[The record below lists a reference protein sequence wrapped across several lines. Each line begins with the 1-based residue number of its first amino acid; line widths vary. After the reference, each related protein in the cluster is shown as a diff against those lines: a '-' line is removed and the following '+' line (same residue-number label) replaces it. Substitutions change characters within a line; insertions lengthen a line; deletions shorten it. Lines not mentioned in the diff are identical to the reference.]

1 MDARDDTGAWPG
13 QMLVGTADLATLAHR
28 AATMPSYS
36 RDTVELSGVDC
47 FQLTAEMRRSAR
59 EAVLPAALHPTSP
72 ASLSIQI
79 WNVAESPWRQFS
91 LALCRVSCRS
101 GVRARGFTTAAI
113 ASTPESVDGLA
124 RTFGFPCRIGAVR
137 MRRSYDGVVANV
149 IEAERE
155 ILSVAGLDP
164 EPMSID
170 DVQYTGSMNL
180 AHTPNGLRLVQVEAD
195 HVAARVE
202 RLTGRIEHFDGAAWG
217 NPLLDPYCVISAS
230 VAFEKMTFPPIR
242 FVCRPDE
249 LAFTGTE
256 TIG

>member
-1 MDARDDTGAWPG
+1 
-13 QMLVGTADLATLAHR
+13 MLVGTADLATLARR
-28 AATMPSYS
+28 AATMPSYR
-36 RDTVELSGVDC
+36 RDAVDLVGVDC

-59 EAVLPAALHPTSP
+59 EAVLPSALHPTSP
-72 ASLSIQI
+72 ASLSMQI
-79 WNVAESPWRQFS
+79 WNVAESPWGRFS

-113 ASTPESVDGLA
+113 ATTPESVDGLA
-124 RTFGFPCRIGAVR
+124 RSFGFPCRIGVVR
-137 MRRSYDGVVANV
+137 MRCSYDGVTANV
-149 IEAERE
+149 NETERE
-155 ILSVAGLDP
+155 ILSITGLDP

-195 HVAARVE
+195 HVATRVE
-202 RLTGRIEHFDGAAWG
+202 RLTGRIQRFDGAAWG
-217 NPLLDPYCVISAS
+217 NPLLDPYRVISAS
-230 VAFEKMTFPPIR
+230 IAVERVTFPPVR